1 MDDWDPTDRV
11 VVIVHEVGLGDDGP
25 TVTTPPREL
34 CELDDPTERHRCE
47 FEEDTAVEHDVWAH
61 APN

>member
-11 VVIVHEVGLGDDGP
+11 VVIVHETGPREELDDGP
-25 TVTTPPREL
+25 TPTTPPPSF
-34 CELDDPTERHRCE
+34 DATERHRCE
-47 FEEDTAVEHDVWAH
+47 FEEDTAVERNDWAH